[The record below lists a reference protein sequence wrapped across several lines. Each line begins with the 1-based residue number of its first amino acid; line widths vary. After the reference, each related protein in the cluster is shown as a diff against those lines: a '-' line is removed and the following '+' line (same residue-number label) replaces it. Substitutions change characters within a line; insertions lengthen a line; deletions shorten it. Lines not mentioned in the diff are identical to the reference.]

1 MTAETGSRIAEVGE
15 LLALADLTG
24 ITTYAISGERHS
36 DGAVHEP
43 QQEMLVAVRE
53 EQLGFETRIQLT
65 QTTPEAKLVADIGA
79 TYTLERPVTLAPGI
93 MNEFVERVGVMA
105 IFPYLREAVSTTATR
120 IGVPAPIY
128 GLMRQG
134 QVHLTPHSDVV
145 DSDDDADEVVTD

>member
-1 MTAETGSRIAEVGE
+1 MTAKATVASVMD
-15 LLALADLTG
+15 LLAIADLTG
-24 ITTYAISGERHS
+24 ITTYAISGERHG
-36 DGAVHEP
+36 DGAEHETE
-43 QQEMLVAVRE
+43 QEMAVAVRE
-53 EQLGFETRIQLT
+53 GELGFETRIRMT

-79 TYTLERPVTLAPGI
+79 TYTLEHPVDLAPGV

-134 QVHLTPHSDVV
+134 QVHLTPDPTRESL
-145 DSDDDADEVVTD
+145 